1 MFADLDKLPADPL
14 LGLTKLYQDDS
25 RATKIDLGVG
35 VFKTPDNK
43 TPVMK
48 AVVEA
53 QKNAALKETT
63 KAYTPADGAPGFG
76 DAIATLLLGGANPR
90 ARVIQAPGG
99 CGALRLGAELIKRG
113 GAKGVTIGA
122 PTWSNHQP
130 LISAAGV
137 AINMVPYYDAATGEI
152 LFDEFYAGVEKLGPK
167 DALLLH
173 GCCHNPTGADMSREQ
188 IDAIIDLAAKRGCL
202 VFIDTA
208 YHGFANGLED
218 DAYLVRRAVERLPE
232 LLISYS
238 CSKNFGLY
246 RERTGALTVV
256 GQTPDRA
263 DAMRS
268 HVHVIARQSWSMPP
282 AHGGV
287 IVAEILSD
295 PALAKAWKDELEA
308 MRLAVIGNR
317 KLLVETAREHQLG
330 DRLDYIA
337 AQHGMFSM
345 LPLNPEQVM
354 AMRERHGVYMAGNGR
369 INMCGVNKHN
379 VGHLVAGVA
388 DVLAG

>member
-14 LGLTKLYQDDS
+14 LGLTRLYQDDA

-53 QKNAALKETT
+53 QKNAALNETT

-76 DAIATLLLGGANPR
+76 DAIAKLLLGDINPR
-90 ARVIQAPGG
+90 AGVIQAPGG

-113 GAKGVTIGA
+113 GARGVTIGA
-122 PTWSNHQP
+122 PTWGNHQP

-137 AINMVPYYDAATGEI
+137 AINMVPYYDAAAGKI
-152 LFDEFYAGVEKLGPK
+152 LFDEFYTAVEKLEPK

-188 IDAIIDLAAKRGCL
+188 VDAIIDLAAKRGCL

-246 RERTGALTVV
+246 RERTGALIVV
-256 GQTPDRA
+256 GETPERA
-263 DAMRS
+263 EAMRS

-287 IVAEILSD
+287 IVAGILSN
-295 PALAKAWKDELEA
+295 PALTKAWKDELEA

-317 KLLVETAREHQLG
+317 QLLVETAREHQLG

-337 AQHGMFSM
+337 GQHGMFSM
-345 LPLNPEQVM
+345 LPLNPDQVM

-369 INMCGVNKHN
+369 INMCGVNKGN